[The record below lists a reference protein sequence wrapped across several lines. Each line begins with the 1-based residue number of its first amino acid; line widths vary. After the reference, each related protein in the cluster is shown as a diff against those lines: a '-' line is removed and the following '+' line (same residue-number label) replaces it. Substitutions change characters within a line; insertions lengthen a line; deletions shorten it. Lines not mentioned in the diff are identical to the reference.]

1 MLVLAHGLISIREP
15 QSAAHTEMHDEHRIT
30 FESHLEILRAP
41 LDPDDSPADT
51 GSSNAPGVHRLTK
64 HRSADVG
71 RDQRTAD
78 QGAFEAE
85 AKDLDLR

>member
-1 MLVLAHGLISIREP
+1 MLVFADGLVAIREP
-15 QSAAHTEMHDEHRIT
+15 QSAAHPEMYDEHRIT

-41 LDPDDSPADT
+41 LDPHDSPPNT
-51 GSSNAPGVHRLTK
+51 GSSNAPGVHRLAK
-64 HRSADVG
+64 HRGADVG
-71 RDQRTAD
+71 RDQRAAD